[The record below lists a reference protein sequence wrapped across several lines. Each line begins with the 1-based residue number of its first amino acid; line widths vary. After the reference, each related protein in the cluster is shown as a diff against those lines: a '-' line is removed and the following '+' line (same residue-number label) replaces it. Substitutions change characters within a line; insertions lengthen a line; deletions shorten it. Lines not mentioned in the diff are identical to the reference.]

1 MGKIRRNW
9 TGQNLISF
17 LRKSQRKQASKP
29 QLSDL
34 PFLEKSNPAP
44 LKIVEFRTD
53 TYADAI

>member
-1 MGKIRRNW
+1 MSKIQRNW

-17 LRKSQRKQASKP
+17 HRKSERTQPAKP

-34 PFLEKSNPAP
+34 PFLEKSNPGP
-44 LKIVEFRTD
+44 LKIVEFQTD